1 MMTLL
6 SHTFSPSRKYTPP
19 SPHIQHL
26 RTITADGLFCA
37 DTAYFYICTLNTM
50 NRMTI
55 RLSAALVLAAITVSC
70 GNRGNSAADGER
82 TEMLYAQ
89 YLSITD
95 CDSFTVIRNAGEFMQ
110 FASVRL
116 GGKTSEHLEFYFLDK
131 ACRVRRIYT
140 FTDHDP
146 HKEHVR
152 PEELVKL
159 ISVSRPNGIYMA
171 HNHVNNPCEP
181 SEADDDMTKKV
192 QLICSINNVRLY
204 DHCILAPDGVFSYFM
219 SNRLDEIAH
228 DYSVGVFFNGKPVTD
243 KF

>member
-1 MMTLL
+1 MHEGHRRRLMEKLRRGDNLFEHELL
-6 SHTFSPSRKYTPP
+6 E
-19 SPHIQHL
+19 IL
-26 RTITADGLFCA
+26 LFN
-37 DTAYFYICTLNTM
+37 AYPRANVNPVAHALLQLYLKCVGECM
-50 NRMTI
+50 
-55 RLSAALVLAAITVSC
+55 RLK
-70 GNRGNSAADGER
+70 NN
-82 TEMLYAQ
+82 
-89 YLSITD
+89 

-131 ACRVRRIYT
+131 ACRVRRVYT
-140 FTDHDP
+140 FTDNDP
-146 HKEHVR
+146 QKVHVR

-204 DHCILAPDGVFSYFM
+204 DHCILAPDGIFSYFM
-219 SNRLDEIAH
+219 SNRLDDIAQ

>member
-1 MMTLL
+1 MHEGHRRRLMEKLRRGDNLFEHELL
-6 SHTFSPSRKYTPP
+6 EILLFNAYPRANVNPVAHALLQRFAS
-19 SPHIQHL
+19 INEV
-26 RTITADGLFCA
+26 INADVDELMLVEGVGE
-37 DTAYFYICTLNTM
+37 N
-50 NRMTI
+50 
-55 RLSAALVLAAITVSC
+55 AALYLKCV
-70 GNRGNSAADGER
+70 GECMR
-82 TEMLYAQ
+82 LKNN
-89 YLSITD
+89 

-131 ACRVRRIYT
+131 ACRVRRVYT
-140 FTDHDP
+140 FTDNDP
-146 HKEHVR
+146 QKVHVR

-204 DHCILAPDGVFSYFM
+204 DHCILAPDGIFSYFM
-219 SNRLDEIAH
+219 SNRLDDIAQ